1 MERHKLAF
9 SYGELTIVKVNG
21 GGEPFGV
28 YDVRWAVE
36 HMEVYEFLN
45 DIVLGYPDLDTKHF
59 IIIRDFFLHI
69 KEEWLKNR

>member
-9 SYGELTIVKVNG
+9 SYGELTIVKVNS
-21 GGEPFGV
+21 GEPFGV

-59 IIIRDFFLHI
+59 IIIRDFFLHM

>member
-9 SYGELTIVKVNG
+9 SYGELTIVKVNS
-21 GGEPFGV
+21 GEPFGV

-45 DIVLGYPDLDTKHF
+45 DIVLGYPDLDPKLF
-59 IIIRDFFLHI
+59 MVIRDFFIHK
-69 KEEWLKNR
+69 KEEFLKNR